1 MEESGWTHARPR
13 RRLHDRAW
21 VLHCS
26 HSQPLDEGS
35 GLIGVIREV
44 TAQPHWADRL
54 AAAPFTNQQHRLAD
68 VAAVM
73 ASEGMDIV
81 EQDTELWKPAGAL
94 TGLLDLAGVA
104 GNQPDRVRAAGNGAG
119 RPSLRARGRQGC
131 AARKIVLRGHR
142 AAASSD

>member
-13 RRLHDRAW
+13 RRLRDRAW
-21 VLHCS
+21 VLHWS

-44 TAQPHWADRL
+44 AAQPYWADRL

-94 TGLLDLAGVA
+94 TGPLDLAGVRRESA
-104 GNQPDRVRAAGNGAG
+104 
-119 RPSLRARGRQGC
+119 
-131 AARKIVLRGHR
+131 
-142 AAASSD
+142 